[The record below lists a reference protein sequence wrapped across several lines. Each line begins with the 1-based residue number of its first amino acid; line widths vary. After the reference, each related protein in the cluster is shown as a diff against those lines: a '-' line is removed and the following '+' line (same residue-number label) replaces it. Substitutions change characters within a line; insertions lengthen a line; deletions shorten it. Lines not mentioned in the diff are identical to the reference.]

1 MENTERREAYI
12 ASLESKIAALKTKLA
27 DTKIAADERI
37 QTEKLLKDTQSQ
49 LDELNN
55 KELRLAQSVNVYIGK
70 NGRDSNINMKNKQQ
84 NTFDRAAGGFIREY
98 LTAFKQFFT
107 KDKVEEVKEAKT
119 DKPID
124 LKGKSPLLK
133 KIVSIDRKVVYICVI
148 FVASIGLFAFF
159 WGFANTSGTHSSRA
173 EKAKVEEAERIS
185 KSHAVSG
192 DHLTNVPKDYTALAE
207 EEKKQKDKEK
217 MEKEADSYKEDS
229 YAARR
234 NKSNADTSSPSRQ
247 YSSSNYI
254 PARQPVPQAPDFPR
268 QPSSSAQQV
277 RDPAEAAY
285 AKALEKQL
293 ELKARANES
302 KIGFDIKRK

>member
-12 ASLESKIAALKTKLA
+12 ASLESKIAELKSKLEEPKLA
-27 DTKIAADERI
+27 TDERI
-37 QTEKLLKDTQSQ
+37 QAEKLLKDTQSE

-55 KELRLAQSVNVYIGK
+55 KELRLAQSVNGYIDK
-70 NGRDSNINMKNKQQ
+70 NGRDSNINMKNQQ
-84 NTFDRAAGGFIREY
+84 RNNFSHAAGGFFREY
-98 LTAFKQFFT
+98 ITAFKQFFT
-107 KDKVEEVKEAKT
+107 KDKVEEVKA
-119 DKPID
+119 DKPVD
-124 LKGKSPLLK
+124 LKGKSPLFK

-159 WGFANTSGTHSSRA
+159 WGFSNTSRHANRV

-207 EEKKQKDKEK
+207 EEKKQREADK
-217 MEKEADSYKEDS
+217 MQQEADSYKKDS

-234 NKSNADTSSPSRQ
+234 NNNSLEPASPSRQ
-247 YSSSNYI
+247 YSSSNYV
-254 PARQPVPQAPDFPR
+254 PARQPVPQAPDFPKQTASAGTR
-268 QPSSSAQQV
+268 QM
-277 RDPAEAAY
+277 RDPAEEAY

-302 KIGFDIKRK
+302 KISFDIKKK

>member
-12 ASLESKIAALKTKLA
+12 ASLESKIAELKSKLEEPKLA
-27 DTKIAADERI
+27 TDERI
-37 QTEKLLKDTQSQ
+37 QAEKLLKDIQSE

-55 KELRLAQSVNVYIGK
+55 KELRLAQSVNGYIAK
-70 NGRDSNINMKNKQQ
+70 NGCDSNINMKNQQ
-84 NTFDRAAGGFIREY
+84 RNNFSHAAGGFFREY
-98 LTAFKQFFT
+98 ITAFKQFFI
-107 KDKVEEVKEAKT
+107 KDKVEEVKA

-124 LKGKSPLLK
+124 LKGKSPLFK

-148 FVASIGLFAFF
+148 FVASIALFAFF
-159 WGFANTSGTHSSRA
+159 WGFANNSGRHASRS

-207 EEKKQKDKEK
+207 EEKKQRDADKMQQET
-217 MEKEADSYKEDS
+217 DSYKKGS

-234 NKSNADTSSPSRQ
+234 NNNSVEPASSSRQ
-247 YSSSNYI
+247 YSSSNYV
-254 PARQPVPQAPDFPR
+254 PARQPVPQAPDFPKNTASAGTR
-268 QPSSSAQQV
+268 QM
-277 RDPAEAAY
+277 RDPAEEAY

-302 KIGFDIKRK
+302 KISFDIKRK